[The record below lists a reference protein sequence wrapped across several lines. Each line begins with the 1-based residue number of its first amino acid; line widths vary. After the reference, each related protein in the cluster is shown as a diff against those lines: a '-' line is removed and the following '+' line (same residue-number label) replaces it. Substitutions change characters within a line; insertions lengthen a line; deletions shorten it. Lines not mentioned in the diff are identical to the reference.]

1 MKKFLFVAVFA
12 AVSALLLSG
21 CSKDDKETGPKNSTH
36 TVQYTVEGSA
46 NVEVTGV
53 TYINEK
59 GDNESRTDM
68 SGSNT
73 WKSEEIK
80 INTATVPLLVISCIE
95 STTDFAK
102 NGVLTVKIFVDGKQV
117 ADNTS
122 RGDVMQATASYS
134 FR

>member
-1 MKKFLFVAVFA
+1 MKKFLFVAVLA
-12 AVSALLLSG
+12 AVSAFLLSA
-21 CSKDDKETGPKNSTH
+21 CSKDNDNGPKNGTH
-36 TVQYTVEGSA
+36 TVYYTVEGSA

-53 TYINEK
+53 TYINAK
-59 GDNESRTDM
+59 GEHESRTDM

-80 INTATVPLLVISCIE
+80 INSADVQLLVISCIE
-95 STTDFAK
+95 STTDREK

-117 ADNTS
+117 AENTS
-122 RGDVMQATASYS
+122 RGDVMQATTSYS